1 MIAFFVELYLNT
13 LEKKRSQVFLFI
25 HSASLPKTAH
35 QFKKKSSPL
44 GQTKSARHLSAH
56 FL

>member
-13 LEKKRSQVFLFI
+13 LEKKRSQVFLLI

-35 QFKKKSSPL
+35 QFKEKSSPL
-44 GQTKSARHLSAH
+44 GQTRSAWYLFAHLV
-56 FL
+56 